1 MGCRP
6 GSAADFELDVGF
18 EVIGH
23 RLADRRGIKLDGL
36 AVLEN
41 EMTVDGEVGLFDLHF
56 DTTVAGCRDDTAQL
70 GSAPVIAV
78 LTSALM
84 AIVRAA
90 WSAWDSFFAPVISME
105 TKWEAPSPSDGI
117 RFAKSMHDSV
127 KASAN

>member
-56 DTTVAGCRDDTAQL
+56 DTTVAGCRDDTAPVGIGSGDCCFDKRTHGNRAGGLVGLGFVFRTRDLDGNQM
-70 GSAPVIAV
+70 GSAF
-78 LTSALM
+78 
-84 AIVRAA
+84 AIG
-90 WSAWDSFFAPVISME
+90 WNSFCQIDA
-105 TKWEAPSPSDGI
+105 
-117 RFAKSMHDSV
+117 
-127 KASAN
+127 